1 MAARVWCG
9 LPTHWDCLSLNAPA
23 VEVAAREV
31 AAREVV
37 ELVVVADVLAEV
49 EEPVVAARVRVQA
62 GVRVVKAVRAA
73 PEVPAGPAGKAAQQ
87 ERVEEAL
94 RIRIPTIR
102 IRSILS
108 RGPSFGNFLPQRRPI
123 SRFLPLSRRER
134 AGSPYSTPTTC
145 WEGWRRSVASRT
157 SFIFWAT
164 CRRRPLREVATR

>member
-1 MAARVWCG
+1 MGAREWCG
-9 LPTHWDCLSLNAPA
+9 LPIRRDCLSLNAPVA
-23 VEVAAREV
+23 AEELEVAALEV
-31 AAREVV
+31 AA
-37 ELVVVADVLAEV
+37 LEV
-49 EEPVVAARVRVQA
+49 EELEVVARVEA
-62 GVRVVKAVRAA
+62 GVRVVKAVREA

-87 ERVEEAL
+87 ERVEEVL

-108 RGPSFGNFLPQRRPI
+108 RGPSFRNFLPQRRPI

>member
-49 EEPVVAARVRVQA
+49 EE
-62 GVRVVKAVRAA
+62 
-73 PEVPAGPAGKAAQQ
+73 
-87 ERVEEAL
+87 RVEEAL

-108 RGPSFGNFLPQRRPI
+108 RGPSFRNFLPQRRPI